1 MHHHWKPV
9 IVRAITA
16 FLFFLIFAPDL
27 DRLRIFTMFVGLFI
41 VKSIDSYFPFDHE
54 ATTEPKRLKRKPKER
69 VEEHAYSSR

>member
-1 MHHHWKPV
+1 
-9 IVRAITA
+9 
-16 FLFFLIFAPDL
+16 
-27 DRLRIFTMFVGLFI
+27 MFVGLFI